1 VTASLTIRIR
11 VLWAAFFLLGLFAC
25 GSPLTPGVN
34 PGPTASQLATILST
48 IPPTASPIP
57 PAATVNGDVITKAEF
72 VAELARYQQSQANL
86 GNTVSQDKASQ
97 VVMSQLVDTLL
108 LVQGANTYGFSVDD
122 ALLQKRID
130 KLISQLG
137 GASALAA
144 WESTHGYNDEDFRYE
159 LRRQIAASWMTDRV
173 TASVPATADQV
184 HVKQILLY
192 NASDAQHVLGVLQTG
207 TPFEDLAPRYDPL
220 TKGDLGWFPHGYL
233 PDPAIETAAF
243 DLQPGQYS
251 AVVQDETGY
260 HILFLVERD
269 PARLVSPDALLTLQT
284 HALQSWLVQRRKE
297 SIINYAP

>member
-1 VTASLTIRIR
+1 VTASLKIRIQIF
-11 VLWAAFFLLGLFAC
+11 WTAFFLLGLCAC
-25 GSPLTPGVN
+25 GSPLTPTVN
-34 PGPTASQLATILST
+34 PGPTASQLPT

-57 PAATVNGDVITKAEF
+57 PAAIVNGDVITKAEF
-72 VAELARYQQSQANL
+72 GAELARYQQSQANL

-122 ALLQKRID
+122 ALLQQRMD

-144 WESTHGYNDEDFRYE
+144 WETTHGYNNEDFRNE

-173 TASVPATADQV
+173 TASVPVTADQV

-192 NASDAQHVLGVLQTG
+192 NASDAQQVLGVLQAG
-207 TPFEDLAPRYDPL
+207 TAFEDQAAKYDPL
-220 TKGDLGWFPHGYL
+220 TKGDLGWFPRGYL
-233 PDPAIETAAF
+233 PDPAIEAAAF

-251 AVVQDETGY
+251 TVIQDETGY

-269 PARLVSPDALLTLQT
+269 PARPVSPDALLTLQA
-284 HALQSWLVQRRKE
+284 HALQNWLVQRRKE
-297 SIINYAP
+297 STINYAP